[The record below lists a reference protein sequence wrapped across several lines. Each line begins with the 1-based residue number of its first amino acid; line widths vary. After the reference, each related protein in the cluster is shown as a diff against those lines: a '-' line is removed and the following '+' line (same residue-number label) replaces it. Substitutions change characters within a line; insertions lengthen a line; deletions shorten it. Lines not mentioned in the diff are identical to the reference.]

1 MVVHYGVLKIG
12 KNVLVSK
19 NFFVYLLVCGFQGA
33 KVKNEYKFG
42 LAMTLISLWH
52 EFVWAHSDC
61 LKGQEIKKC
70 SLAFLSIVS
79 MEFFDTKSW

>member
-52 EFVWAHSDC
+52 EFV
-61 LKGQEIKKC
+61 
-70 SLAFLSIVS
+70 
-79 MEFFDTKSW
+79 